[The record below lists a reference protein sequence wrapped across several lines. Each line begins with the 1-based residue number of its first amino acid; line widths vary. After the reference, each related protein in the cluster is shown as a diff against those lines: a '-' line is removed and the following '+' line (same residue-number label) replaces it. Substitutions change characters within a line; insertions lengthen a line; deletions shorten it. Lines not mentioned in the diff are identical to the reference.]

1 MLLTAL
7 IRYYALHVMQHAS
20 SQMPSECSIE
30 IKRFVTRHSHKSETS
45 ESAKA

>member
-1 MLLTAL
+1 MLLMAL

-20 SQMPSECSIE
+20 SQMPSSIE